1 MVKSV
6 AVTSW
11 GRAAIC
17 HRRSGCR
24 DGLFRTNLRARHLTN
39 VRAVL
44 GTVED
49 PKLPKDSIDLVLLV
63 DVYHEFSEP
72 RENAGPDSGVAEA
85 RGQDRVP
92 GISGGGSRGADSAGA
107 QDDGRAGSCGS

>member
-1 MVKSV
+1 MS
-6 AVTSW
+6 T
-11 GRAAIC
+11 
-17 HRRSGCR
+17 
-24 DGLFRTNLRARHLTN
+24 RHLTN

-92 GISGGGSRGADSAGA
+92 WNI
-107 QDDGRAGSCGS
+107 GRRIPRCRFGRSTR